1 MGVRVETAFFVA
13 KRTNG
18 TYFVTTKLNTEFDID
33 HVATNLDVKLGC
45 SEILD
50 VLKNDEVVSLLL
62 SRLAANSQTESEK
75 ATSSIRQ
82 ALSDKGI
89 L

>member
-1 MGVRVETAFFVA
+1 MAVSVETAFLVA
-13 KRTNG
+13 KRSNG
-18 TYFVTTKLNTEFDID
+18 TYFVTTNLNTEFEIE
-33 HVATNLDVKLGC
+33 HPATNLDVKLGC

-50 VLKNDEVVSLLL
+50 VLKNDEMATLFLA
-62 SRLAANSQTESEK
+62 RLAANGQSESEK
-75 ATSSIRQ
+75 AASSIRQ